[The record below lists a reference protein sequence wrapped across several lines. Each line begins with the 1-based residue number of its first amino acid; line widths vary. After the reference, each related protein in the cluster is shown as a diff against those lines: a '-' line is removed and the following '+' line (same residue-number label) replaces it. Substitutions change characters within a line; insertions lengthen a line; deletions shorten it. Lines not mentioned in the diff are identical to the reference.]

1 MESVIYFCVLMIFFT
16 FVYGYS
22 QYFHEKHKDDPKKLY
37 IPMEDKE
44 KDDIDGFKVG
54 SQTERST
61 CDPNASFT
69 FGGDNSDFCSNGGHC
84 KEKLNSS
91 GLPTDIYN
99 CKCINGFTGDNCEIN
114 TGVRVDITDNF
125 TSPTEIERI
134 PMYKRDGQNYFIQDN
149 DYL

>member
-1 MESVIYFCVLMIFFT
+1 MIFFT

-44 KDDIDGFKVG
+44 GFKVG

-61 CDPNASFT
+61 CNASASFT
-69 FGGDNSDFCSNGGHC
+69 FGGDNSNVCLNGGNC
-84 KEKLNSS
+84 IEKSDQNGSKT
-91 GLPTDIYN
+91 GIYN
-99 CKCINGFTGDNCEIN
+99 CKCIKPFSGDNCKIN

>member
-1 MESVIYFCVLMIFFT
+1 MESVIYFCVLMLFFI

-44 KDDIDGFKVG
+44 GFKVG

-61 CDPNASFT
+61 CNPSASFT
-69 FGGDNSDFCSNGGHC
+69 FGGDNNNVCLNGGDC
-84 KEKLNSS
+84 VEKLNSS
-91 GLPTDIYN
+91 GLPTGIHQ
-99 CKCINGFTGDNCEIN
+99 CKCIKPFSGDNCKIN

-149 DYL
+149 NYL